1 MNIEKKLIKPASL
14 EKLVILLKEEGK
26 QIFAPVKKDNLVNFA
41 EISTLQEMTEDYILT
56 VQSAKSVAF
65 PKVENLFDIKT
76 TKESITLTDKNL
88 NEIPEIVLLGARPC
102 DAAGFDSLNAIF
114 TWDYIDSIFVERLKK
129 VTIIGM
135 SCNKYDAKCF
145 CTSMNGNPGDTKG
158 SDILLTKT
166 NDGNYLAEIIT
177 EKGKGIADKHSSLF
191 ESISDTIDKNKFIA
205 EVPVKFDLKQI
216 LENINKSFESDLWVE
231 QSLRCISCG
240 SCAYVCPTCA
250 CFDIQDIYNGHEG
263 HRKRSWDSCGFG
275 LFTLHTSGHNPR
287 EVQSQR
293 WRQRVMHKFAY
304 MPDRQQVVGC
314 VGCGRC
320 SRACPVDMNLKE
332 HLINLAEE
340 VVK

>member
-1 MNIEKKLIKPASL
+1 MTIEKKLITPTSL
-14 EKLVILLKEEGK
+14 EKLVTQLKGEGK

-41 EISTLQEMTEDYILT
+41 EINSLQDMTEDYIVT

-65 PKVENLFDIKT
+65 PKVENLFDIQT
-76 TKESITLTDKNL
+76 TKDSISLKDKDIST
-88 NEIPEIVLLGARPC
+88 IPDIVLLGARPC

-114 TWDYIDSIFVERLKK
+114 TWDYVDSIFVERLKN

-135 SCNKYDAKCF
+135 SCGTCDAKCF
-145 CTSMNGNPGDTKG
+145 CTSVNSSPDDTKG

-177 EKGKGIADKHSSLF
+177 EKGKAMADKYSDLF
-191 ESISDTIDKNKFIA
+191 VPLTNDIEKNKLLA

-216 LENINKSFESDLWVE
+216 LDNINKSFDSDLWVE
-231 QSLRCISCG
+231 QSLRCIGCG

-250 CFDIQDIYNGHEG
+250 CFDIQDVYNGHDG
-263 HRKRSWDSCGFG
+263 HRKRSWDSCGFS

-304 MPDRQQVVGC
+304 MPERQQVVGC